1 MSIKNSEFNSN
12 LNKEIIWNLLI
23 EYGAFNDIDN
33 KFFSVFKQNFENT
46 VLKYSLSSDPILELN
61 KRVLQDIL
69 KETENYKTTRN
80 PEMLISA
87 ADVSASRQAAFQKGL
102 QTKQNEFT
110 QMINKSVPNKIDF
123 SDPLPTLDEEPS
135 EMDKKLAEV
144 IARREQQMNM
154 VLATQQPPPA
164 PVASKDKFDTPT
176 STILTLPNNRNLKIG
191 AELGKL
197 DVVNLNLNLNLKND
211 NNNPS
216 IATKKVSF
224 NDLLTTSFSGDESF
238 NPFSDMSDIFLSK
251 LKKKETLVV
260 EESSNS
266 NSRENMIELIKNI
279 DKKQDIINSKQDII
293 IALLNKHAS

>member
-1 MSIKNSEFNSN
+1 MSMSMSIKNPEFNSN

-23 EYGAFNDIDN
+23 EYGAFKYIDN
-33 KFFSVFKQNFENT
+33 KFFNVFKQNFENT

-69 KETENYKTTRN
+69 KEAANYKTTRN
-80 PEMLISA
+80 PETLISA

-154 VLATQQPPPA
+154 VLATQQPPA
-164 PVASKDKFDTPT
+164 SVPVVVTSKDRFDA
-176 STILTLPNNRNLKIG
+176 PNNRNLKIG
-191 AELGKL
+191 AELGQL
-197 DVVNLNLNLNLKND
+197 DVVNLKSS
-211 NNNPS
+211 NNKS

-224 NDLLTTSFSGDESF
+224 IDLPDTSFSVDESY
-238 NPFSDMSDIFLSK
+238 NMSDAFLSQ
-251 LKKKETLVV
+251 LKKKEILV
-260 EESSNS
+260 EEVSPS
-266 NSRENMIELIKNI
+266 SRESIFELIKNI
-279 DKKQDIINSKQDII
+279 DKKQDIINNKQDII
-293 IALLNKHAS
+293 IALLDKHAS

>member
-1 MSIKNSEFNSN
+1 MSMSIKNPEFNSN

-23 EYGAFNDIDN
+23 EYGAFKDIDN
-33 KFFSVFKQNFENT
+33 KFFNVFKQNFENT

-69 KETENYKTTRN
+69 KEAANYKTTRN
-80 PEMLISA
+80 PETLISA

-123 SDPLPTLDEEPS
+123 SDHLPTLDEEPA

-154 VLATQQPPPA
+154 VLATQQPPA
-164 PVASKDKFDTPT
+164 SVPVVVTSKDRFDA
-176 STILTLPNNRNLKIG
+176 PNNRNLKIG
-191 AELGKL
+191 AELGQL
-197 DVVNLNLNLNLKND
+197 DVVNLKSS
-211 NNNPS
+211 NNKY

-224 NDLLTTSFSGDESF
+224 IDLPDTSFSVDESY
-238 NPFSDMSDIFLSK
+238 DAFLSQ
-251 LKKKETLVV
+251 LKKKETLV
-260 EESSNS
+260 EEVSPS
-266 NSRENMIELIKNI
+266 SRESIFELIKNI
-279 DKKQDIINSKQDII
+279 DKKQDIINNKQDII
-293 IALLNKHAS
+293 IALLDKHAS

>member
-1 MSIKNSEFNSN
+1 MSMSIKNPEFNSN

-23 EYGAFNDIDN
+23 EYGAFKYIDN
-33 KFFSVFKQNFENT
+33 KFFNVFKQNFENT

-69 KETENYKTTRN
+69 KEAANYKTTRN
-80 PEMLISA
+80 PETLISA

-154 VLATQQPPPA
+154 VLATQQPPA
-164 PVASKDKFDTPT
+164 SVPVVVTSKDRFDA
-176 STILTLPNNRNLKIG
+176 PNNRNLKIG
-191 AELGKL
+191 AELGQL
-197 DVVNLNLNLNLKND
+197 DVVNLKSS
-211 NNNPS
+211 NNKY

-224 NDLLTTSFSGDESF
+224 IDLPDTSFSVDESY
-238 NPFSDMSDIFLSK
+238 DAFLSQ
-251 LKKKETLVV
+251 LKKKETLV
-260 EESSNS
+260 EEVSPS
-266 NSRENMIELIKNI
+266 SRESIFELIKNI
-279 DKKQDIINSKQDII
+279 DKKQDIINNKQDII
-293 IALLNKHAS
+293 IALLDKHAS

>member
-1 MSIKNSEFNSN
+1 MSMSMSIKNPEFNSN

-23 EYGAFNDIDN
+23 EYGAFKYIDN
-33 KFFSVFKQNFENT
+33 KFFNVFKQNFENT

-69 KETENYKTTRN
+69 KEAANYKTTRN
-80 PEMLISA
+80 PETLISA

-123 SDPLPTLDEEPS
+123 SDHLPTLDEEPA

-154 VLATQQPPPA
+154 VLATQQPPA
-164 PVASKDKFDTPT
+164 SVPVVVTSKDRFDA
-176 STILTLPNNRNLKIG
+176 PNNRNLKIG
-191 AELGKL
+191 AELGQL
-197 DVVNLNLNLNLKND
+197 DVVNLKSS
-211 NNNPS
+211 NNKS

-224 NDLLTTSFSGDESF
+224 IDLPDTSFSVDESY
-238 NPFSDMSDIFLSK
+238 NMSDAFLSQ
-251 LKKKETLVV
+251 LKKKEILV
-260 EESSNS
+260 EEVSPS
-266 NSRENMIELIKNI
+266 SRESIFELIKNI
-279 DKKQDIINSKQDII
+279 DKKQDIINNKQDII
-293 IALLNKHAS
+293 IALLDKHAS

>member
-1 MSIKNSEFNSN
+1 MSMSMSIKNPEFNSN

-23 EYGAFNDIDN
+23 EYGAFKDIDN
-33 KFFSVFKQNFENT
+33 KFFNVFKQNFENT

-69 KETENYKTTRN
+69 KEAANYKTTRN
-80 PEMLISA
+80 PETLISA

-123 SDPLPTLDEEPS
+123 SDHLPTLDEEPA

-154 VLATQQPPPA
+154 VLATQQPPA
-164 PVASKDKFDTPT
+164 SVPVVVTSKDRFDA
-176 STILTLPNNRNLKIG
+176 PNNRNLKIG
-191 AELGKL
+191 AELGQL
-197 DVVNLNLNLNLKND
+197 DVVNLKSS
-211 NNNPS
+211 NNKY

-224 NDLLTTSFSGDESF
+224 IDLPDTSFSVDESY
-238 NPFSDMSDIFLSK
+238 DAFLSQ
-251 LKKKETLVV
+251 LKKKETLV
-260 EESSNS
+260 EEVSPS
-266 NSRENMIELIKNI
+266 SRESIFELIKNI
-279 DKKQDIINSKQDII
+279 DKKQDIINNKQDII
-293 IALLNKHAS
+293 IALLDKHAS

>member
-1 MSIKNSEFNSN
+1 MSMNMSMSVKNPEFNSK

-23 EYGAFNDIDN
+23 EYGAFKDIDN
-33 KFFSVFKQNFENT
+33 KFFNVFKQNFENT

-69 KETENYKTTRN
+69 KEAANYKTTRN
-80 PEMLISA
+80 PETLISA

-123 SDPLPTLDEEPS
+123 SDPLSTLDEEPT

-154 VLATQQPPPA
+154 VLATQQPPA
-164 PVASKDKFDTPT
+164 SVPVVVTSKDRFDA
-176 STILTLPNNRNLKIG
+176 PNNRNLKIG
-191 AELGKL
+191 AELGQL
-197 DVVNLNLNLNLKND
+197 DVVNLKSS
-211 NNNPS
+211 NNKS

-224 NDLLTTSFSGDESF
+224 IDLPDTSFSVDESYTY
-238 NPFSDMSDIFLSK
+238 NMSDAFLSQ
-251 LKKKETLVV
+251 LKKKEILD
-260 EESSNS
+260 EEVSP
-266 NSRENMIELIKNI
+266 NSRESIFELIKNI
-279 DKKQDIINSKQDII
+279 DKKQDIINNKQDII
-293 IALLNKHAS
+293 IALLDKHTS

>member
-1 MSIKNSEFNSN
+1 MSMSIKNPEFNSN

-23 EYGAFNDIDN
+23 EYGAFKDIDN
-33 KFFSVFKQNFENT
+33 KFFNVFKQNFENT

-69 KETENYKTTRN
+69 KEAANYKTTRN
-80 PEMLISA
+80 PETLISA

-123 SDPLPTLDEEPS
+123 SDHLPTLDEEPA

-154 VLATQQPPPA
+154 VLATQQPPASVPVV
-164 PVASKDKFDTPT
+164 VASKDRFDA
-176 STILTLPNNRNLKIG
+176 PNNRNLKSG
-191 AELGKL
+191 AELGQL
-197 DVVNLNLNLNLKND
+197 DVVNLKSS
-211 NNNPS
+211 NNKY

-224 NDLLTTSFSGDESF
+224 IDLPDTSFSVDESY
-238 NPFSDMSDIFLSK
+238 DAFLSQ
-251 LKKKETLVV
+251 LKKKETLV
-260 EESSNS
+260 EEVSPS
-266 NSRENMIELIKNI
+266 SRESIFELIKNI
-279 DKKQDIINSKQDII
+279 DKKQDIINNKQDII
-293 IALLNKHAS
+293 IALLDKHAS

>member
-1 MSIKNSEFNSN
+1 MSMSIKIPEFNSN

-23 EYGAFNDIDN
+23 EYGAFKDIDN
-33 KFFSVFKQNFENT
+33 KFFNVFKQNFENT

-69 KETENYKTTRN
+69 KEAANYKTTRN
-80 PEMLISA
+80 PETLISA

-123 SDPLPTLDEEPS
+123 SDHLPTLDEEPA

-154 VLATQQPPPA
+154 VLATQQPPA
-164 PVASKDKFDTPT
+164 SVPVVVTSKDRFDA
-176 STILTLPNNRNLKIG
+176 PNNRNLKIG
-191 AELGKL
+191 AELGQL
-197 DVVNLNLNLNLKND
+197 DVVNLKSS
-211 NNNPS
+211 NNKY

-224 NDLLTTSFSGDESF
+224 IDLPDTSFSVDESY
-238 NPFSDMSDIFLSK
+238 DAFLSQ

-260 EESSNS
+260 EVSPS
-266 NSRENMIELIKNI
+266 SRESIFELIKNI
-279 DKKQDIINSKQDII
+279 DKKQDIINNKQDII
-293 IALLNKHAS
+293 IALLDKHAS

>member
-1 MSIKNSEFNSN
+1 MSMSIKNPEFNSN

-23 EYGAFNDIDN
+23 EYGAFKYIDN
-33 KFFSVFKQNFENT
+33 KFFNVFKQNFENT

-69 KETENYKTTRN
+69 KEAANYKTTRN
-80 PEMLISA
+80 PETLISA

-123 SDPLPTLDEEPS
+123 SDHLPTLDEEPS

-154 VLATQQPPPA
+154 VLATQQPPA
-164 PVASKDKFDTPT
+164 SVPVVVTSKDRFDA
-176 STILTLPNNRNLKIG
+176 PNNRNLKIG
-191 AELGKL
+191 AELGQL
-197 DVVNLNLNLNLKND
+197 DVVNLKSS
-211 NNNPS
+211 NNKS

-224 NDLLTTSFSGDESF
+224 IDLPDTSFSVDESY
-238 NPFSDMSDIFLSK
+238 NMSDAFLSQ
-251 LKKKETLVV
+251 LKKKEILV
-260 EESSNS
+260 EEVSPS
-266 NSRENMIELIKNI
+266 SRESIFELIKN
-279 DKKQDIINSKQDII
+279 KELRQV
-293 IALLNKHAS
+293 A